1 MLRAAA
7 RDDEHLAVL
16 RAAGLTSAMIVPL
29 VARER
34 TFGALSLI
42 VGESGR
48 RYGTEDLGFAED
60 LAGRGAVAIDNA
72 RLFGDQVAARARV
85 QELAAERA
93 RILAQIA
100 DGVLI
105 TDAAGAI
112 AFANEAAV
120 VLHGESPIG
129 LDPAEWMRR
138 FQVRT
143 LDGGQIALSE
153 LPMSRALDRGE
164 IVNGVDLR
172 IGRPDG
178 SETIVETSAA
188 PVRTDDDRL
197 LGVVLTLNDVT
208 AQREFDGRKDEF
220 IVQVSHDLKT
230 PLTSIKGW
238 AQLMRARGERDPEA
252 VRNLPGLDAIVAQS
266 HAMQLLLDQLL
277 ETARSQMQ
285 PRDDRDPG
293 SKPRAERTKSLQD

>member
-1 MLRAAA
+1 
-7 RDDEHLAVL
+7 
-16 RAAGLTSAMIVPL
+16 MIGVI
-29 VARER
+29 AFA
-34 TFGALSLI
+34 TA
-42 VGESGR
+42 ESDR
-48 RYGTEDLGFAED
+48 RYGPDDLRLVED
-60 LAGRGAVAIDNA
+60 LASRAALAIDNA
-72 RLFGDQVAARARV
+72 RLYGDQVAARARV

-120 VLHGESPIG
+120 ALHGESPIG
-129 LDPAEWMRR
+129 LDPAEWMLR
-138 FQVRT
+138 FRVRT
-143 LDGGQIALSE
+143 LDGGPVTLGD

-172 IGRPDG
+172 IARPDG
-178 SETIVETSAA
+178 SDAIVETSAA
-188 PVRTDDDRL
+188 PVHTDDDRL

-252 VRNLPGLDAIVAQS
+252 LRHLPGLDTIVQQS

-285 PRDDRDPG
+285 PRGDRDTRG
-293 SKPRAERTKSLQD
+293 